1 MSELQKLLNATT
13 ESGIKKADLEDFGKK
28 IIKETLLQAHPV
40 GSIEIRVDNVNPST
54 LYGGTWEKIEGKFL
68 LGSSSSYT
76 LGKSGGSA
84 THTLT
89 INEIPAHTHNIYS
102 GYGVKLIM
110 VIKTHY
116 DINFGVLKE
125 VDNIG
130 IIDLLNLQEEG
141 NPLILC
147 LPIYLFQFGKECL
160 KIWQQH
166 KI

>member
-102 GYGVKLIM
+102 GYGEAYNGHQDALRYQFWGAEGSGQHWDNRFAQSTGGGQSFNIM
-110 VIKTHY
+110 
-116 DINFGVLKE
+116 
-125 VDNIG
+125 
-130 IIDLLNLQEEG
+130 
-141 NPLILC
+141 P
-147 LPIYLFQFGKECL
+147 PYLSVS
-160 KIWQQH
+160 IW
-166 KI
+166 KRVS